1 MLVYIKLL
9 VTLFKIGKEKKLYT
23 YTIMYL
29 ANAGFVTSTGSQL
42 WTTDHLRDS
51 FATYGKRSISKRHFV
66 PPASYHSLHFEPL
79 TWPSLSLN

>member
-66 PPASYHSLHFEPL
+66 PLH
-79 TWPSLSLN
+79 TTHCILNR